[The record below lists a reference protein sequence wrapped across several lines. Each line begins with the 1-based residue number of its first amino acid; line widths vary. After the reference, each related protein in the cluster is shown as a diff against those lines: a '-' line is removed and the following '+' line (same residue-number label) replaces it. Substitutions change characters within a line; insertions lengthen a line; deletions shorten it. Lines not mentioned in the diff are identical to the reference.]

1 MRDFSKAIRTRQWAK
16 NVLLFAG
23 FIFAGRLRLA
33 GPNLATEL
41 TSVILAFM
49 CFCALSSA
57 AYLLNDWCDIE
68 RDRLHPVKK
77 NRPLAAGRISKQSA
91 ATIIGVCAVTA
102 VICGFY
108 IVKNQQK
115 AENFV
120 YAAIAYFLLTNA
132 YSFALKNIVIVD
144 VLTLAAGFVVRVVA
158 GCLAVPVTISPWI
171 IFCTFCVALF
181 IALCKRRAE
190 LMELGANSGTRAA
203 LSAYSLEILNPF
215 IAIAAGLTITAYSL
229 YTFSAFNAS
238 GPQSSTALSP
248 VFHDKPLMMT
258 TIPFVVYGVFRYLLL
273 AYSTPVGGEPE
284 NMLRDRPFMVNVIL
298 WAVLVSALTLLS

>member
-1 MRDFSKAIRTRQWAK
+1 MRDISRAIRTRQWAK

-33 GPNLATEL
+33 GENLNREAAC
-41 TSVILAFM
+41 VGLAFA

-57 AYLLNDWCDIE
+57 AYVLNDWCDIE
-68 RDRLHPVKK
+68 RDRLHPIKK
-77 NRPLAAGRISKQSA
+77 NRPFAAGRISK
-91 ATIIGVCAVTA
+91 TGAVTILSVCVVVAIGCAAA
-102 VICGFY
+102 VVLLEPRAIFF
-108 IVKNQQK
+108 I
-115 AENFV
+115 
-120 YAAIAYFLLTNA
+120 YAACVYLALTLS

-144 VLTLAAGFVVRVVA
+144 VLILAAGFVVRVVA
-158 GCLAVPVTISPWI
+158 GCLAVPVDISPWI

-190 LMELGANSGTRAA
+190 LLEIGAAGGTRASLA
-203 LSAYSLEILNPF
+203 GYSLDVLNPF

-229 YTFSAFNAS
+229 YTFSAFTMTS
-238 GPQSSTALSP
+238 GKGSTALSP
-248 VFHDKPLMMT
+248 AFHDKPLMMM

-284 NMLRDRPFMVNVIL
+284 NMLRDRPFMVNVML
-298 WAVLVSALTLLS
+298 WVTLVAALTLLS